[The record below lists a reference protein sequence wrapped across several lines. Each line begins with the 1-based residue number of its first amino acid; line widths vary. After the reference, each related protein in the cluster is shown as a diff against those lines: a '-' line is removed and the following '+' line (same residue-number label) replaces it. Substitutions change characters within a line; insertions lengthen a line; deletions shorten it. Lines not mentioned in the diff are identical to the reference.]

1 MDLQPFASDSAAAP
15 VLAALAAA
23 KWRKARDLAKEL
35 CKKDRTR
42 YLPLLI
48 EANMGLAR
56 ELRAKGLTQDAE
68 PVLAYL
74 KGICP
79 VDLWEKLNH
88 ELAEAPRPAA
98 AALPG
103 PGVALSGNPAAMIA
117 SVWPTVLEA
126 AELAGQSIPIS
137 APQWAAVDSA
147 VGAFTPARKGEPGS
161 IDARVAEE
169 LEVIHRACA
178 ATGDGRWEDAQESLR
193 GLPRQSVFQHWRMF
207 LRGVRHH
214 FLRETESA
222 RRCFATLPRDGALA
236 RAAATIA
243 GEAAAPSLT
252 KKTPAR
258 TRADWWLAVSG
269 QPRTLA
275 APLAEAQLAW
285 MRPDVRKCLDL
296 LQKAFGRQFP
306 RQQPD
311 LAGLMSDVVLPL
323 IPALSPLEDKRERQ
337 WDRVQTP
344 LLQTSDPSH
353 VLCALL
359 RALCLRDAP
368 VLSPHDLFNNWV
380 QMLSLQTRLHGP
392 NPVRDGVGWLWLG
405 EQLMKPLV
413 PGLFPSKDSKHRH
426 GAKALEALQKATA
439 LDPGNEAA
447 HLALLRLLTE
457 RNEVSAR
464 NKLLD
469 QLVKQFPE
477 NKEVLVQAGMLAAE
491 RRAFTKA
498 LQNLRAAQALDP
510 LDRNV
515 RAAIVS
521 VLTAQAWELTKKQRS
536 AEAVW
541 AEIDS
546 LAQDAPGPHY
556 HALARWT
563 HRVRRAVLERSD
575 ALAAEAAALAPD
587 PILALFFEGLQ
598 AEISR
603 EKPRPAF
610 GKAWKSAVAKGAHWH
625 VLTAL
630 LEAVRWVCQMKA
642 FTVSESKIARRLMG
656 EALEP
661 TLRLR
666 LREDGEGLLQFIQ
679 NTLTQSPPGPEHTG
693 IWDCTDEVQWRLA
706 QALSAYSGNAKTE
719 PALCLGALML
729 GTTGIFFEQDA
740 LFEKRLKD
748 VIASA
753 EKKGLTAVAEAARRF
768 QARMTEHA
776 QKTKRLGDTFDD
788 DLDDWEADSA
798 SGSAADDA
806 QEDLTAGE
814 LQSLPPHLLEILLE
828 LAPAVIRGDSRAV
841 DRLRAKAL
849 KEGMSAAL
857 FENFLETTPRP
868 APGPGAKKSKR
879 FPDNNHPELDLF

>member
-666 LREDGEGLLQFIQ
+666 LREDGEGLLQFIESTSPQ
-679 NTLTQSPPGPEHTG
+679 NPPGPQQTG
-693 IWDCTDEVQWRLA
+693 VWDCTDEAHWRLA
-706 QALSAYSGNAKTE
+706 KALAPYSGKAKAE

-768 QARMTEHA
+768 QARMAEHH
-776 QKTKRLGDTFDD
+776 QKTEPLGDTFGD

>member
-79 VDLWEKLNH
+79 VDLWDKLNH

-252 KKTPAR
+252 KKAPAR

-857 FENFLETTPRP
+857 FENFLETTLRP

>member
-15 VLAALAAA
+15 VLAALVAA

-35 CKKDRTR
+35 CKKDRAR
-42 YLPLLI
+42 YLPLVI

-79 VDLWEKLNH
+79 ADLWEKLNH

-103 PGVALSGNPAAMIA
+103 PGVALPGNPAAMLA

-126 AELAGQSIPIS
+126 AQLARQSLP
-137 APQWAAVDSA
+137 APPAHWAAVDLA
-147 VGAFTPARKGEPGS
+147 VGAFTPAQRGEQGS
-161 IDARVAEE
+161 LETRVAEE

-178 ATGDGRWEDAQESLR
+178 ATGEGRWEEAQDSLR
-193 GLPRQSVFQHWRMF
+193 GLPRLSIFQHWRMF

-222 RRCFATLPRDGALA
+222 RRCFATLPRDGAPA
-236 RAAATIA
+236 RAAAVIA
-243 GEAAAPSLT
+243 GADAVPGQTRKAPPS
-252 KKTPAR
+252 A
-258 TRADWWLAVSG
+258 RADWWLAVSG

-323 IPALSPLEDKRERQ
+323 IHALSPLEEKRQRQ
-337 WDRVQTP
+337 WDRVQSEFLRP
-344 LLQTSDPSH
+344 ADPPH
-353 VLCALL
+353 AFCALL
-359 RALCLRDAP
+359 RAITLRDAP
-368 VLSPHDLFNNWV
+368 VLSPQGLFHEWGE
-380 QMLSLQTRLHGP
+380 MLACQTRLHGP
-392 NPVRDGVGWLWLG
+392 NPIRDGIGWLWLG
-405 EQLMKPLV
+405 EQLMRPAE
-413 PGLFPSKDSKHRH
+413 PGFFPSRDSKHRH

-439 LDPGNEAA
+439 LDAGNQAA

-477 NKEVLVQAGMLAAE
+477 NKEVLMQAGMLAAE

-498 LQNLRAAQALDP
+498 LQNLRAAQSLDP
-510 LDRNV
+510 LDRDV
-515 RAAIVS
+515 RAAIVC
-521 VLTAQAWELTKKQRS
+521 VLTAQARELTKKQRS

-563 HRVRRAVLERSD
+563 HRVRRAVWERSD
-575 ALAAEAAALAPD
+575 ALATEAAALAPN
-587 PILALFFEGLQ
+587 PILALFFEALQ
-598 AEISR
+598 AEICR
-603 EKPRPAF
+603 EKPRAAHA
-610 GKAWKSAVAKGAHWH
+610 KAWKSAVAKGAHWS
-625 VLTAL
+625 VFAAL
-630 LEAVRWVCQMKA
+630 LEAVRWACQMKA
-642 FTVSESKIARRLMG
+642 FTASESKIARRLMG

-679 NTLTQSPPGPEHTG
+679 NTLTQNPPGPAQTG
-693 IWDCTDEVQWRLA
+693 IWDCTDEVQWRIA
-706 QALSAYSGNAKTE
+706 RALSPYSGKAKTE
-719 PALCLGALML
+719 PALCLGALMA
-729 GTTGIFFEQDA
+729 GATGVFFEPDV
-740 LFEKRLKD
+740 LFEKRLND
-748 VIASA
+748 VIVSA
-753 EKKGLTAVAEAARRF
+753 EKTGLTAVAEAGRRF
-768 QARMTEHA
+768 RARLEE
-776 QKTKRLGDTFDD
+776 RLREPGNPPDTFDD
-788 DLDDWEADSA
+788 DLDNDDSEEEEEDGNQAATMDNLAD
-798 SGSAADDA
+798 
-806 QEDLTAGE
+806 
-814 LQSLPPHLLEILLE
+814 LPQHLLDILMQVGRAIL
-828 LAPAVIRGDSRAV
+828 RGDTRAV
-841 DRLRAKAL
+841 ARLRAKAL
-849 KEGMSAAL
+849 KQGISAAL
-857 FENFLETTPRP
+857 FEAFLEIAPRP
-868 APGPGAKKSKR
+868 DRDSGQKNPNQSPG
-879 FPDNNHPELDLF
+879 NNQPELDLF

>member
-1 MDLQPFASDSAAAP
+1 
-15 VLAALAAA
+15 
-23 KWRKARDLAKEL
+23 
-35 CKKDRTR
+35 
-42 YLPLLI
+42 
-48 EANMGLAR
+48 MGLAR

-666 LREDGEGLLQFIQ
+666 LREDGEGLLQFIESTSPQ
-679 NTLTQSPPGPEHTG
+679 NPPGPQQTG
-693 IWDCTDEVQWRLA
+693 VWDCTDEAHWRLA
-706 QALSAYSGNAKTE
+706 KALAPYSGKAKAE

-768 QARMTEHA
+768 QARMAEHH
-776 QKTKRLGDTFDD
+776 QKTEPLGDTFGD

>member
-35 CKKDRTR
+35 CKKDRPR

-56 ELRAKGLTQDAE
+56 DLRAKGLTQDAE

-79 VDLWEKLNH
+79 ADLWENLNR
-88 ELAEAPRPAA
+88 ELTDAPRPAA

-103 PGVALSGNPAAMIA
+103 PGVALSGNPAAMLA
-117 SVWPTVLEA
+117 GVWPTVLEA
-126 AELAGQSIPIS
+126 AELAGQSLPVS
-137 APQWAAVDSA
+137 TPHWAAVDSA
-147 VGAFTPARKGEPGS
+147 VGAFTSARKGEPGS

-178 ATGDGRWEDAQESLR
+178 ATGDGRWEDAQDSLR

-214 FLRETESA
+214 FLREIESA

-252 KKTPAR
+252 KKATAR
-258 TRADWWLAVSG
+258 ARADWWLAVSG

-368 VLSPHDLFNNWV
+368 VLSPHDLFSNWV
-380 QMLSLQTRLHGP
+380 QMLSFQTRLHGP
-392 NPVRDGVGWLWLG
+392 SPVRDGIGWLWLG
-405 EQLMKPLV
+405 EQLMRPAE
-413 PGLFPSKDSKHRH
+413 PGFFPSKDPKHRH
-426 GAKALEALQKATA
+426 GAKALEALQKATT
-439 LDPGNEAA
+439 LDPSNQAA
-447 HLALLRLLTE
+447 HLALLRLHTE

-477 NKEVLVQAGMLAAE
+477 NKEVLMQAGMLAAE
-491 RRAFTKA
+491 RHAFTKA

-510 LDRNV
+510 LDRDV

-521 VLTAQAWELTKKQRS
+521 VLTAQARELTKKQRS

-563 HRVRRAVLERSD
+563 HRVRRAVWERSD

-598 AEISR
+598 GTICR
-603 EKPRPAF
+603 ETPRAAHA
-610 GKAWKSAVAKGAHWH
+610 KAWKSAVAKGARWP
-625 VLTAL
+625 VLAEL
-630 LEAVRWVCQMKA
+630 LEAVRWASKA
-642 FTVSESKIARRLMG
+642 KPFTVSESKIARRLMG

-666 LREDGEGLLQFIQ
+666 LREDGEGLLQFIESTSPQ
-679 NTLTQSPPGPEHTG
+679 NPPGPQQTG
-693 IWDCTDEVQWRLA
+693 VWDCTDEAHWRLA
-706 QALSAYSGNAKTE
+706 RALSPYSGKAKTE
-719 PALCLGALML
+719 PALCLGALIM
-729 GTTGIFFEQDA
+729 GATRVFFEPDS
-740 LFEKRLKD
+740 LFKKRLKD

-753 EKKGLTAVAEAARRF
+753 EKQALNAVAEAGRRF
-768 QARMTEHA
+768 RS
-776 QKTKRLGDTFDD
+776 RLGERRREPGAPQETFDD
-788 DLDDWEADSA
+788 APDDYDPAEEMINQAAALAQLADLPRD
-798 SGSAADDA
+798 
-806 QEDLTAGE
+806 
-814 LQSLPPHLLEILLE
+814 LLEILMQVRSAILRDD
-828 LAPAVIRGDSRAV
+828 ARAV
-841 DRLRAKAL
+841 DRLQAKAL
-849 KEGMSAAL
+849 KRGVSPAL
-857 FENFLETTPRP
+857 LEAFLEIVPRP
-868 APGPGAKKSKR
+868 DQDSGPRKPKGSPG
-879 FPDNNHPELDLF
+879 DNQPELDLF